1 MSFARKVKEKL
12 SENKMTKADLA
23 KDAGIPYTT
32 LDSMLKRETDT
43 ERLATVFRIAR
54 ALGTS
59 VEELV
64 FDEAADHSLAPEEK
78 RVLTLYSL
86 LDSRGK
92 NTVLSLL
99 EKEAD
104 YIQKSESVFL
114 PVFSA
119 PAAAGSALPI
129 LSEEKESL
137 PFPADSVPQGAE
149 FVLRISG
156 DSMEPLCS
164 DGDFVFVA
172 PCSEIK
178 NGEIGI
184 FILNGESLCKMYSS
198 REGKCSL
205 VSLNPK
211 YEPIPVLESD
221 EMLLAGK
228 VLVKG
233 E

>member
-1 MSFARKVKEKL
+1 MSFAAKVKAKL

-64 FDEAADHSLAPEEK
+64 FDEAFEHFATPEEK
-78 RVLTLYSL
+78 RVLSLYAL
-86 LDSRGK
+86 LDPRGK

-104 YIQKSESVFL
+104 YGKKSESVFL

-119 PAAAGSALPI
+119 PAAAGKPLPI
-129 LSEEKESL
+129 LSEEKEMM
-137 PFPADSVPQGAE
+137 PFPADSVPKGAE

-156 DSMEPLCS
+156 DSMEPLYL

-172 PCSEIK
+172 SADKIK

-184 FILNGESLCKMYSS
+184 FVLNGEALCKMYSS
-198 REGKCSL
+198 REGQCSL

-211 YEPIPVLESD
+211 YEPIAVLESD
-221 EMLLAGK
+221 EMVLMGK
-228 VLVKG
+228 VLPSR

>member
-1 MSFARKVKEKL
+1 MSFAEKIKAKL
-12 SENKMTKADLA
+12 LENKMTKAELA

-64 FDEAADHSLAPEEK
+64 FDEAFDHFASPEEK
-78 RVLTLYSL
+78 RVLALYSL

-104 YIQKSESVFL
+104 YIKKSESIFL

-119 PAAAGSALPI
+119 PAAAGEALPI
-129 LSEEKESL
+129 LSEEKEMM
-137 PFPADSVPQGAE
+137 PFSEKIVPKGAE

-156 DSMEPLCS
+156 DSMQPLYF
-164 DGDFVFVA
+164 DGDFLFVA
-172 PCSEIK
+172 PSTEIK

-184 FILNGESLCKMYSS
+184 FVLNGEALCKMYSS
-198 REGKCSL
+198 RNGECSL

-211 YEPIPVLESD
+211 YEPIPILNSD
-221 EMLLAGK
+221 EMVLMGK
-228 VLVKG
+228 VLPSRS
-233 E
+233 